1 MSKKNGRDYI
11 LLIWKEPKKRRN
23 YIVGELSINGNY
35 EFKYCDEIDKAIKDG
50 FELVI
55 PFDDID
61 KVYKRDILFPAFT
74 SRLPDKKRRGI
85 ENILQKYELEEY
97 DEYKLLKRSGAKLP
111 IDNLEF
117 IDPILE
123 NDIDFIREFYIQGIR
138 YYNKC
143 QGTDCLKE
151 FSFELNKVLE
161 FELEPNNK
169 HDVNAVKIMCNDHH
183 IGYVPRY
190 YSESLT
196 KQLKKGNHYECR
208 VIEINKHSNCDE
220 CVNVIL
226 KVSKN

>member
-1 MSKKNGRDYI
+1 MSRKNGRDYI

-35 EFKYCDEIDKAIKDG
+35 EFKYGYEINEAVKDG

-74 SRLPDKKRRGI
+74 SRLPDRKRRGI
-85 ENILQKYELEEY
+85 EKILKKYGLEEY
-97 DEYKLLKRSGAKLP
+97 DEYRLLKRSGAKLP

-123 NDIDFIREFYIQGIR
+123 NDVNFKREFYIQGIR
-138 YYNKC
+138 YYNVC
-143 QGTDCLKE
+143 EGTNCIYEFPFNVNELLK
-151 FSFELNKVLE
+151 
-161 FELEPNNK
+161 FELEPSNEY
-169 HDVNAVKIMCNDHH
+169 DANAVKIMYNGDR

-190 YSESLT
+190 YSESLSD
-196 KQLKKGNHYECR
+196 QLKKGIKYDCR
-208 VIEINKHSNCDE
+208 VIEINKHSNCEE
-220 CVNVIL
+220 CV
-226 KVSKN
+226 KVLLEVTKN